1 MVCSIKEL
9 YLLLYKMKPLFQ
21 FSCLMEKTSLTEEDV
36 AEGVDEILMNADKA
50 LCEELSTESSVR
62 VSVLFS
68 TFFYTWSVFQCAFPL
83 LSKGTNPQ
91 VFSRGAL
98 FCAISDVWEKQS
110 SQLLNETFFSL
121 LKEQDDQ
128 EREMVCNAFNKAI
141 QSIQREQSMLK
152 AIRQKYELNTQ
163 VSLTSSF

>member
-36 AEGVDEILMNADKA
+36 AEGVDEILRNADKA

-68 TFFYTWSVFQCAFPL
+68 TFFYTICFSVCIPSLEQRHKPPGL
-83 LSKGTNPQ
+83 LQ
-91 VFSRGAL
+91 RGFIL
-98 FCAISDVWEKQS
+98 
-110 SQLLNETFFSL
+110 
-121 LKEQDDQ
+121 
-128 EREMVCNAFNKAI
+128 CNFRCLGKT
-141 QSIQREQSMLK
+141 K
-152 AIRQKYELNTQ
+152 
-163 VSLTSSF
+163 LTIAE